1 MAIREDG
8 GTLGVFSPKKVQHIH
23 TYTDGSGGVNC
34 VKHSNAS
41 PFSHFC
47 LFSFRGNCL
56 LFCCSSHQC
65 CFFFFYH
72 SVILSTHCLLLP
84 SQTQLRHEQLFDEQF
99 DCFSTKEVC
108 LIDSQRAFP
117 ALDFIEFPYVTI

>member
-1 MAIREDG
+1 MSSILMHHHFLTSVCFLSV
-8 GTLGVFSPKKVQHIH
+8 GTV
-23 TYTDGSGGVNC
+23 
-34 VKHSNAS
+34 
-41 PFSHFC
+41 
-47 LFSFRGNCL
+47 
-56 LFCCSSHQC
+56 CCSAVHLISVV
-65 CFFFFYH
+65 FFFFYH